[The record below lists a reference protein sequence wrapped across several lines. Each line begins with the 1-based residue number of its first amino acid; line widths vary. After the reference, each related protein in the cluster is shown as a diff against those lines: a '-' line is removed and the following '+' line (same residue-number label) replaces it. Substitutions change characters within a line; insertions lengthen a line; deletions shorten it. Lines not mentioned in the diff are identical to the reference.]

1 MATTYGE
8 RLKKALKYRG
18 IPQRQ
23 FTKRIKPLVAR
34 GGSYR
39 SLSNY
44 LTNEFT
50 PTQAWTQAASGILGV
65 SETWLGADEGRMLP
79 DEPPTETD
87 PNFALCY
94 GALDILE
101 PGLSDTAHLGTVVHL
116 MLARDQFE
124 ERYGETMGLSG
135 KDAKKS
141 YAEHL
146 LLPLKQLLLHVRGSD
161 EFEDLTPETVR
172 RALNQYLELVLLLM
186 PAHDAANEGA
196 RKGVG
201 RCLLGWRKQKKAEAD
216 AALEAGVR
224 IALKAKSKSEE
235 KV

>member
-8 RLKKALKYRG
+8 RLKTALKYRG

-23 FTKRIKPLVAR
+23 FTKRIKPLVDR

-44 LTNEFT
+44 LANDFT
-50 PTQAWTQAASGILGV
+50 PTQAWTQAAAGILGV
-65 SETWLGADEGRMLP
+65 SETWLGADEGQMLP
-79 DEPPTETD
+79 TEVAPKKKD
-87 PNFALCY
+87 PNVDLCIL
-94 GALDILE
+94 ALDGLK
-101 PGLSDTAHLGTVVHL
+101 PGLAKTAHIGSLVHL

-124 ERYGETMGLSG
+124 EGYGDTRGLSG
-135 KDAKKS
+135 KDTKEH

-161 EFEDLTPETVR
+161 QFEDLTPETVR

-186 PAHDAANEGA
+186 PAHGAASEDA
-196 RKGVG
+196 RKGVS
-201 RCLLGWRKQKKAEAD
+201 RCMSKWRKEIEESLEYAVGKRMEAN
-216 AALEAGVR
+216 LPT
-224 IALKAKSKSEE
+224 E
-235 KV
+235 KEV